1 MTAETRLEGLACAPA
16 SELECLADRILAG
29 EVAVAVLAGPEVLTA
44 PLRLPVPGTGGT
56 FVVGRAVLT
65 TCAVT
70 LDGTRGDGVVQGR
83 ALRPALAAAVCD
95 AEAERRGPL
104 ASRVEQVARAA
115 QVARDARLAEEGRRV
130 ALTRLDGQ
138 DES

>member
-1 MTAETRLEGLACAPA
+1 MTSEARLEALGRAPA
-16 SELECLADRILAG
+16 TELEHLADRILG
-29 EVAVAVLAGPEVLTA
+29 GDVAVVVIAGPEVLTA
-44 PLRLPVPGTGGT
+44 PLRLPVPGTAGT

-95 AEAERRGPL
+95 AEAERGGPL
-104 ASRVEQVARAA
+104 QPRVEQLARAVE
-115 QVARDARLAEEGRRV
+115 VARDGALAEEGRRV
-130 ALTRLDGQ
+130 ALTRLDGREQ
-138 DES
+138 T